1 VLILAVTAWVLG
13 AAPRDAWARDP
24 DPWFGEDK
32 LLHFSASA
40 VAAGLGYGV
49 SSVFVE
55 PRRTRALIGA
65 TTALSL
71 GIGKE
76 LYDATGRGD
85 PSFRDLTWD
94 VIGTAVGVS
103 LSLGLDLLLA
113 RATSA
118 SASSGG
124 KGLVVHF

>member
-1 VLILAVTAWVLG
+1 VVLLVVG
-13 AAPRDAWARDP
+13 VSAPRAAWARDP
-24 DPWFGEDK
+24 DPWLGEDK

-49 SSVFVE
+49 SSVFVQ
-55 PRRTRALIGA
+55 PRTTRALIGA

-94 VIGTAVGVS
+94 VIGTAVGVG
-103 LSLGLDLLLA
+103 LSLGVDLLLS
-113 RATSA
+113 RATAS